1 MSPGRRSA
9 LFRALVYSSPALAL
23 LIAVL
28 AWNPSGDFWGAVE
41 FPKAQCEAYD
51 ARTLCETKHLSEAV
65 YAPAKLAR
73 LIREPQNTITN
84 LAYATAGLAI
94 LLAARRPAGRSLGCA
109 AIFLGV
115 GSGLYHASLVPEWRL
130 IDILGVYAVLF
141 ALLFVGASVVVS
153 AWQQPRFAWS
163 GVVASWAVAIFTG
176 AHRNDI
182 RWWGIKP
189 FDSTYVMIVS
199 VALGCGMALAARTRV
214 QDRRR
219 YLHATVVLAVAA
231 PLAFVGGQA
240 DRFGG
245 FWATPEAL
253 IQGHAVWHTL
263 GAVAI
268 LAAYEIF
275 AATGFDRSTLS
286 VAREVEQEPIARL

>member
-1 MSPGRRSA
+1 MAADGANPRGRHSPLVRAVAFSA
-9 LFRALVYSSPALAL
+9 PVFVLFVAL
-23 LIAVL
+23 L
-28 AWNPSGDFWGAVE
+28 AWNPRGNFWGAVE

-51 ARTLCETKHLSEAV
+51 AQLLRETKHLSEAI

-73 LIREPQNTITN
+73 LVREPQNTITN
-84 LAYATAGLAI
+84 LAYAVVGLAI
-94 LLAARRPAGRSLGCA
+94 LLAARRPAGRSLGWA
-109 AIFLGV
+109 AIFLGA

-130 IDILGVYAVLF
+130 IDILGVYTVLF
-141 ALLFVGASVVVS
+141 ALLFVGASVLVS
-153 AWQQPRFAWS
+153 AWQQSRFAWT
-163 GVVASWAVAIFTG
+163 GVATSWAAAIFTG

-199 VALGCGMALAARTRV
+199 VALGCGMALAVRSQAREQRLYWRAV
-214 QDRRR
+214 
-219 YLHATVVLAVAA
+219 AVLAVAA

-245 FWATPEAL
+245 FWAAPEAL
-253 IQGHAVWHTL
+253 IQGHAVWHTI

-268 LAAYEIF
+268 LATYEIF
-275 AATGFDRSTLS
+275 ASTGFDRSTLS
-286 VAREVEQEPIARL
+286 RD